1 MKKRLFLAI
10 GVLGALA
17 LSSCDAQDEKQ
28 INAAIKDK
36 SNEEVIQMV
45 VDANN
50 DEALTA
56 IYSDGLKLDGEF
68 KMKGDLAAL
77 ESVSGFASV
86 TASGSLD
93 VSGDI
98 SGVYNTSGVQ
108 ASANVKAKI
117 NMKTVVTEGVTTETK
132 IDLKGSATAESLNDE
147 ADAYLYAKLSGT
159 ADSTKLDQEY
169 KYKFKKDSSSS
180 GIGDIISDIDLSEFD
195 ITELQ
200 AVLGSA
206 SITVDDGM
214 LLFTWENEALNSLI
228 GNEVTNAGVKNLT
241 GKASLGFDKN
251 FHIKNLY
258 VNVKADEMTASQS
271 SLLNAKLENP
281 SVYVNLNVKDGS
293 YSIKSLKDKDT
304 YSYVK

>member
-1 MKKRLFLAI
+1 MKKKLFLVV
-10 GVLGALA
+10 GVLGV
-17 LSSCDAQDEKQ
+17 LSLSACDARDEKQ

-36 SNEEVIQMV
+36 SDAEIVQMV

-50 DEALTA
+50 DEALTET
-56 IYSDGLKLDGEF
+56 YKDGLKLDGEF

-77 ESVSGFASV
+77 ESASGLGSV
-86 TASGSLD
+86 KASGSLD
-93 VSGDI
+93 ISGDI
-98 SGVYNTSGVQ
+98 SGVYNASGVQ

-147 ADAYLYAKLSGT
+147 ADAYLYAQLSGT
-159 ADSTKLDQEY
+159 AASTKLDQEY

-180 GIGDIISDIDLSEFD
+180 GIGDIISDIDLSKID
-195 ITELQ
+195 VSELQ

-228 GNEVTNAGVKNLT
+228 GDEVTNAGVKNLT

-251 FHIKNLY
+251 FHLKNLY
-258 VNVKADEMTASQS
+258 VNVKADEMTASIS
-271 SLLNAKLENP
+271 SIFNGKLENP
-281 SVYVNLNVKDGS
+281 SIYLNLDVKDGS

>member
-1 MKKRLFLAI
+1 MKKGLYLAV
-10 GVLGALA
+10 GVLGVLA
-17 LSSCDAQDEKQ
+17 LSACDAQDEKQ

-36 SNEEVIQMV
+36 SDTEIIQMV

-50 DEALTA
+50 DEALTDV
-56 IYSDGLKLDGEF
+56 YSDGLKLDGEF

-77 ESVSGFASV
+77 ESVSGLGSV

-108 ASANVKAKI
+108 ASASIKAKV
-117 NMKTVVTEGVTTETK
+117 NMKTEITQGVTTENK

-147 ADAYLYAKLSGT
+147 DDAYLYAKLSGT
-159 ADSTKLDQEY
+159 AASTKLDQEY
-169 KYKFKKDSSSS
+169 KYKFKKDSSST
-180 GIGDIISDIDLSEFD
+180 GIGDIMSDIDLSKID
-195 ITELQ
+195 ITELK

-206 SITVDDGM
+206 SISVDDGM

-228 GNEVTNAGVKNLT
+228 GDEVTNAGVKNLT

-251 FHIKNLY
+251 FHIKN
-258 VNVKADEMTASQS
+258 VNIDIKADEVTS
-271 SLLNAKLENP
+271 SVSSMLNATLQSP
-281 SVYVNLNVKDGS
+281 SVYLNLDVKDGS
-293 YSIKSLKDKDT
+293 YSIKSLKNKDT